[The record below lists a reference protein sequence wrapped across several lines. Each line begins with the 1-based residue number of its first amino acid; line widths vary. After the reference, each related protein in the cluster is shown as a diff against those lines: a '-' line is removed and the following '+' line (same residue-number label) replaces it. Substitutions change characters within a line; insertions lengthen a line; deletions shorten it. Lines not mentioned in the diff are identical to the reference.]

1 LNPTIDDKRH
11 KLLGILTKQRINSEL
26 KKVEYNV
33 PGVSFDLIYKELD
46 CDDDE
51 LQLITSELY
60 SSDEIVYYKADNV
73 VGLFAKKKGK
83 TAFSNNKYKRRIS
96 DRKKERVKF
105 ILPILAFVMSLA
117 SLYFSNITNIL
128 NSKFESENK
137 ELKDKID
144 TLEIQVNKLKLDVYN
159 NPKEYRNKDT
169 SNVVLKNFEKN

>member
-1 LNPTIDDKRH
+1 
-11 KLLGILTKQRINSEL
+11 
-26 KKVEYNV
+26 
-33 PGVSFDLIYKELD
+33 
-46 CDDDE
+46 
-51 LQLITSELY
+51 
-60 SSDEIVYYKADNV
+60 
-73 VGLFAKKKGK
+73 
-83 TAFSNNKYKRRIS
+83 
-96 DRKKERVKF
+96 
-105 ILPILAFVMSLA
+105 MSLA